1 MVDELKGS
9 SLKNNL
15 GARNSRRKE
24 KI

>member
-9 SLKNNL
+9 SLKNDL

-24 KI
+24 KT